1 MRKFKKMTAV
11 VLAVAMV
18 LSLMSISVFAEGEQT
33 LIDLTLTADKTS
45 VGAGETV
52 DVSIDFT
59 PKAAGPFIQGALAFK
74 LEYDKQ
80 AFDAS
85 IKSIDSTWEGTS
97 DTNFIDA
104 TPQFAC
110 TTTMSLT
117 GAKTNIAVIT
127 FTAKSDI
134 ANGTYAFNAI
144 NAYGN
149 LLDNSNGFLADVTN
163 ATVTVGGSAPVPTAT
178 PDAQPTAKPTAKPT
192 ATPVPAVK
200 ASIPTI
206 RFGKDY
212 VVSVTRTEAS
222 KAAAVKVVL
231 KNAAGVEIIG
241 EATFAEGET
250 KAQVEFTA
258 DQIASIAEV
267 GETVDVTVT
276 YNGEG
281 VESESWNEDVT
292 VRKPGGSHGNS
303 GLSTTPGGV
312 VTPTPKPGP
321 GTEPTATP
329 AGEQPTTAP
338 VETSVFTDV
347 PASHW
352 AYSYI
357 MDLYEDGI
365 VNGVSATQFMPD
377 ANVTRAEF
385 TKMAA
390 GIFGLTATSA
400 TSQFVDVPAGEWYAQ
415 SVIAATEAGI
425 VQGISD
431 TEFGPEENITREQM
445 ATIIGRQLGM
455 TSSAA
460 VVYTDSASIEAYAV
474 PYVAALTEAGYLTGD
489 NGQFNPKANAT
500 RAEAAT
506 LLDRVYVSIA
516 ASEPTE
522 EPEATTAPETTAEP
536 EATTEPEAEATATA
550 EPEATAE
557 AEATETPAAE

>member
-1 MRKFKKMTAV
+1 MNKITKM
-11 VLAVAMV
+11 LAMV
-18 LSLMSISVFAEGEQT
+18 LSVAMILTCFASFGVFADGAMNLDVKYSATAVMPGESIT
-33 LIDLTLTADKTS
+33 VSVSADTDYTAAAYSALEWDFDTDLFTIEQVGTSNFTVTISKRTKKIKVGALQSVNITKGVPFVELKITPNATTALGDYTLTNSKAQILDTTFNPI
-45 VGAGETV
+45 EI
-52 DVSIDFT
+52 VSKD
-59 PKAAGPFIQGALAFK
+59 
-74 LEYDKQ
+74 
-80 AFDAS
+80 
-85 IKSIDSTWEGTS
+85 IKI
-97 DTNFIDA
+97 
-104 TPQFAC
+104 
-110 TTTMSLT
+110 
-117 GAKTNIAVIT
+117 
-127 FTAKSDI
+127 
-134 ANGTYAFNAI
+134 
-144 NAYGN
+144 
-149 LLDNSNGFLADVTN
+149 
-163 ATVTVGGSAPVPTAT
+163 TVGEAAPDPTAT
-178 PDAQPTAKPTAKPT
+178 PDNQPTAKPTAEPT
-192 ATPVPAVK
+192 ATPVPMVK
-200 ASIPTI
+200 ANIPAP
-206 RFGKDY
+206 RVGQDY
-212 VVSVTRTEAS
+212 VVSVTRTDAS

-258 DQIASIAEV
+258 DQIASIAEA
-267 GETVDVTVT
+267 GESFNVAVS
-276 YNGEG
+276 YYGEG
-281 VESESWNEDVT
+281 VEAEDWNEDVT

-460 VVYTDSASIEAYAV
+460 LTYTDSASIEAYAV

-522 EPEATTAPETTAEP
+522 APEATTEPETTAEP